1 MRVTLET
8 TSGLERRMRISVP
21 AEQLDT
27 QVDAKLKQTAG
38 QVKIKGFRPGKVPMR
53 EVKRRFGDGIRQEV
67 SSEIMQSSLA
77 EAIQQEAVSPAGMPQ
92 IEEVNMEVGKDLEF
106 TAVFEVFPEVSLKE
120 FTEISVERP
129 VATVTE
135 EDVDRMIETLRDQ
148 KAEYKEV
155 DRACASGDKVNV
167 DFEGFVDGTAFDGG
181 KAEASDIILGAGS
194 MIPGFEEGILGSVK
208 GELKEINVTF
218 PDEYQS
224 KELEGKE
231 ALFKIKLNS
240 VSEAEKPELNDQFF
254 IAFGVEEGGIEAF
267 REEVSTNMKREL
279 EGATKNKIKTQVMDG
294 LLEKNE
300 IELPKALVEQQINR
314 LRDEAVHQF
323 GGHDKVDPSLLPAE
337 MFTPQAEKQVS
348 LGLLVNAIVEEYEIK
363 VNDDRV
369 RSMIEDMASSYE
381 EPEQIVNFYYSNEQ
395 QLSQIQNL
403 VLEDQVMDKI
413 LEFAAV
419 QDVELSY
426 DEAIKPVPQAPVLS
440 EEPDSPEASSEEE

>member
-67 SSEIMQSSLA
+67 SSEIMQSSFA

-167 DFEGFVDGTAFDGG
+167 DFEGFVDGTAF
-181 KAEASDIILGAGS
+181 
-194 MIPGFEEGILGSVK
+194 
-208 GELKEINVTF
+208 EIGRAHV
-218 PDEYQS
+218 
-224 KELEGKE
+224 
-231 ALFKIKLNS
+231 
-240 VSEAEKPELNDQFF
+240 
-254 IAFGVEEGGIEAF
+254 
-267 REEVSTNMKREL
+267 
-279 EGATKNKIKTQVMDG
+279 
-294 LLEKNE
+294 
-300 IELPKALVEQQINR
+300 
-314 LRDEAVHQF
+314 
-323 GGHDKVDPSLLPAE
+323 
-337 MFTPQAEKQVS
+337 
-348 LGLLVNAIVEEYEIK
+348 
-363 VNDDRV
+363 
-369 RSMIEDMASSYE
+369 
-381 EPEQIVNFYYSNEQ
+381 
-395 QLSQIQNL
+395 
-403 VLEDQVMDKI
+403 
-413 LEFAAV
+413 
-419 QDVELSY
+419 
-426 DEAIKPVPQAPVLS
+426 
-440 EEPDSPEASSEEE
+440 